1 MVELK
6 RSESSLDNRSSLTKN
21 IRLMIY
27 GYLPTR
33 VILCTISKL
42 SKTERQNLVGSNLAS
57 ADREVEFTHFDPS
70 KHGFLLEIVDIAGF
84 CFVVKED
91 SRGQDLAEQMC

>member
-1 MVELK
+1 MF
-6 RSESSLDNRSSLTKN
+6 LTKH

-42 SKTERQNLVGSNLAS
+42 SKSERKNLVGSNLAS
-57 ADREVEFTHFDPS
+57 ADREVEFTSFYPE
-70 KHGFLLEIVDIAGF
+70 KHGFLLEIVDMAGF
-84 CFVVKED
+84 CLTIKD
-91 SRGQDLAEQMC
+91 D